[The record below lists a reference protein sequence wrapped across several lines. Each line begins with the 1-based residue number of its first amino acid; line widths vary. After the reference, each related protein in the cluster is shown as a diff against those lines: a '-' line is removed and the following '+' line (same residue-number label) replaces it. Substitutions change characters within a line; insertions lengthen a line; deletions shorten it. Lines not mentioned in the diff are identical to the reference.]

1 MAAMWS
7 AENLVVVGAIFLL
20 AGFVKGVV
28 GLGLPTVA
36 LALVAATLGLK
47 QGMALMLIP
56 AIATNIW
63 QGLSGGAL
71 RQVLSRLWLFL
82 LASCIGVWF
91 GVGVLADSDAEL
103 MSGLL
108 GVVLVFYAGLS
119 LVTPQIPEPG
129 RFERWI
135 SPPVGLLAGFMAGM
149 TGSYMVPGALYL
161 QALRLPRDVLVQ
173 ALGVAFTT
181 ALAVLST
188 ALVRYDILTWQLAA
202 LSTLALGPAFA
213 GMAVG
218 RRVRLRIPEPLFRR
232 VFSSAVLLLG
242 IYIVA
247 RVFF

>member
-1 MAAMWS
+1 MWTV
-7 AENLVVVGAIFLL
+7 ENLVVVGAIFLL

-71 RQVLSRLWLFL
+71 REVLRRLWLFL
-82 LASCIGVWF
+82 LASGIGVWF
-91 GVGVLADSDAEL
+91 GVGVLAEADANL

-108 GVVLVFYAGLS
+108 GVVLVCYAGFS

-129 RFERWI
+129 RFERWL
-135 SPPVGLLAGFMAGM
+135 SPPVGLLAGFMAGL

-173 ALGVAFTT
+173 TLGVAFTT
-181 ALAVLST
+181 TVLVLSAALA
-188 ALVRYDILTWQLAA
+188 RHDILTWQMAA
-202 LSTLALGPAFA
+202 LSTLALAPAFA

-218 RRVRLRIPEPLFRR
+218 RRLRLRLPEPLFRK
-232 VFSSAVLLLG
+232 VFFSAVLLLG
-242 IYIVA
+242 IYIVG